1 MLELGMSLQIIQ
13 KQEIKLE
20 LGLVTKIIAICP
32 DCNHRLSDKEVKD
45 GFSNNPYDFETTC
58 PECGRKFESIIV
70 ASRKAEEYHFIHK
83 CLIQTQKALE
93 DFEKEYG
100 RVVSRSALEREDPGL
115 YFNTIYHFGT
125 LEKGLE
131 KSGCKV
137 GNWSRGGKLSKYD
150 IVKENTIESLSEG
163 YKELERIIV
172 ALGLNNYRE
181 DLCYDTISGN
191 ITQY

>member
-1 MLELGMSLQIIQ
+1 MLGLGMSLQIIQ
-13 KQEIKLE
+13 KPEIKLE

-58 PECGRKFESIIV
+58 PECGRKFASIIV
-70 ASRKAEEYHFIHK
+70 AFRKAEEYHFIHK
-83 CLIQTQKALE
+83 CLIQTQQALI
-93 DFEKEYG
+93 DFQNKYG
-100 RVVSRSALEREDPGL
+100 RVISRSALERDNPGL

-137 GNWSRGGKLSKYD
+137 GKWRGCKLND
-150 IVKENTIESLSEG
+150 IVEENIESLSEG
-163 YKELERIIV
+163 YEYLERLIISF
-172 ALGLNNYRE
+172 GLDNNYQ
-181 DLCYDTISGN
+181 DDICFDTVSGSVY
-191 ITQY
+191 QY